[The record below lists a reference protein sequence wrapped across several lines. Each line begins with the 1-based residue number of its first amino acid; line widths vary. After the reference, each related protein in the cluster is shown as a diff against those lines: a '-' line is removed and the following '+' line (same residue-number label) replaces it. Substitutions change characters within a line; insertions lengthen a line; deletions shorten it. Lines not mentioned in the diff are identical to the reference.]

1 MVVADGDPFSV
12 RPNELV
18 DDVRDRLR
26 ALGAAAPATIDV
38 TTAKA
43 RLLGRIDTA
52 TLLQRRR
59 GGFSAEGTNA

>member
-1 MVVADGDPFSV
+1 MADAARPFSV

-26 ALGAAAPATIDV
+26 ALGAAAPATIHV

-43 RLLGRIDTA
+43 RLLGTIETA

-59 GGFSAEGTNA
+59 RGVGAAGTNA